1 MRKREDTETNVMIQS
16 TMPMRV
22 KAKATSMNGKPR
34 RKPRGLQSSHIF
46 ADSLLLCSPCDRD
59 HKTDSSSAA
68 CFLKS
73 SNSTTTRSFQD
84 SKSLATSSGTW
95 FAPLV
100 AVLLPSRV
108 IQWAKTKLLWISQ
121 TLSLSVSHTHTH
133 THKNK
138 LSGSTTFWQPKP
150 AELWRSST
158 KRKESFLRFGKPRRS
173 WKSFR
178 GSPESFLPPKQ
189 NKTKAVC
196 SRTFS

>member
-1 MRKREDTETNVMIQS
+1 MIQS

-46 ADSLLLCSPCDRD
+46 ADSLLLCSRCDRD

-73 SNSTTTRSFQD
+73 SNGTTSRSFQD

-100 AVLLPSRV
+100 AVLLPSSV
-108 IQWAKTKLLWISQ
+108 SQWAKTKLLWISE
-121 TLSLSVSHTHTH
+121 TLSVSVSVSVSDTHTHTH
-133 THKNK
+133 TNK
-138 LSGSTTFWQPKP
+138 LSGDNLSKTETCR
-150 AELWRSST
+150 A
-158 KRKESFLRFGKPRRS
+158 LRFLYQEKGK
-173 WKSFR
+173 
-178 GSPESFLPPKQ
+178 
-189 NKTKAVC
+189 
-196 SRTFS
+196 FSQIS

>member
-1 MRKREDTETNVMIQS
+1 VNEEGKKEGMRKREGAETNVMIQS

-73 SNSTTTRSFQD
+73 SNSTTSRSFQD

-100 AVLLPSRV
+100 AVLLPSRES
-108 IQWAKTKLLWISQ
+108 QWAKTKLLWISQ
-121 TLSLSVSHTHTH
+121 TLSVSASVSLSPTHTH
-133 THKNK
+133 TNK
-138 LSGSTTFWQPKP
+138 LSGDNLSKTETCR
-150 AELWRSST
+150 A
-158 KRKESFLRFGKPRRS
+158 LRFLYQEKGK
-173 WKSFR
+173 
-178 GSPESFLPPKQ
+178 
-189 NKTKAVC
+189 
-196 SRTFS
+196 FSQTS

>member
-1 MRKREDTETNVMIQS
+1 MRLNASSASMVQQTKQGQQHARGAVMIQS

-73 SNSTTTRSFQD
+73 SNSTRTRSFQD

-133 THKNK
+133 TQKQALRLDN
-138 LSGSTTFWQPKP
+138 LLTTETCR
-150 AELWRSST
+150 ALT
-158 KRKESFLRFGKPRRS
+158 FLYQEKGK
-173 WKSFR
+173 
-178 GSPESFLPPKQ
+178 
-189 NKTKAVC
+189 
-196 SRTFS
+196 FSQIW

>member
-1 MRKREDTETNVMIQS
+1 MNHLMIETGALMRLNASSASMVQQTKQGQQHARGAVMIQS

-73 SNSTTTRSFQD
+73 SNSTRTRSFQD

-133 THKNK
+133 TQKQALRLDN
-138 LSGSTTFWQPKP
+138 LLTTETCR
-150 AELWRSST
+150 ALT
-158 KRKESFLRFGKPRRS
+158 FLYQEKGK
-173 WKSFR
+173 
-178 GSPESFLPPKQ
+178 
-189 NKTKAVC
+189 
-196 SRTFS
+196 FSQIW

>member
-1 MRKREDTETNVMIQS
+1 MNEEGKKEGMRKREGAETNVMIQS

-46 ADSLLLCSPCDRD
+46 ADSLLLCPPCDRD

-73 SNSTTTRSFQD
+73 SNSTTSRSFQD

-95 FAPLV
+95 FAPLI

-108 IQWAKTKLLWISQ
+108 TQWAKTRLLWISE
-121 TLSLSVSHTHTH
+121 TLSVSVSLSLTHTH
-133 THKNK
+133 TQT
-138 LSGSTTFWQPKP
+138 SSQATTFRKPKP
-150 AELWRSST
+150 AEL
-158 KRKESFLRFGKPRRS
+158 
-173 WKSFR
+173 
-178 GSPESFLPPKQ
+178 
-189 NKTKAVC
+189 
-196 SRTFS
+196 

>member
-1 MRKREDTETNVMIQS
+1 MRKREGAETNVMIQS

-46 ADSLLLCSPCDRD
+46 ADSLLLCSRCDRD

-73 SNSTTTRSFQD
+73 SNGTTSRSFQD

-100 AVLLPSRV
+100 AVLLPSSV
-108 IQWAKTKLLWISQ
+108 SQWAKTKLLWISE
-121 TLSLSVSHTHTH
+121 TLSVSVSVSVSDTHTHTH
-133 THKNK
+133 TNK
-138 LSGSTTFWQPKP
+138 LSGDNLSKTETCR
-150 AELWRSST
+150 A
-158 KRKESFLRFGKPRRS
+158 LRFLYQEKGK
-173 WKSFR
+173 
-178 GSPESFLPPKQ
+178 
-189 NKTKAVC
+189 
-196 SRTFS
+196 FSQIS